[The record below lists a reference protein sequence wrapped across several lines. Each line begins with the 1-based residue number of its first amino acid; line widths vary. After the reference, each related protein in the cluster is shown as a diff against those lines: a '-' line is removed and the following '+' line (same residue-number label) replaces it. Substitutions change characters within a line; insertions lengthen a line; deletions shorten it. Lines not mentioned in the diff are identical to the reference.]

1 MSQLNPPRIL
11 TIAGSDS
18 GGGAGIQADLKTI
31 AALGGHGM
39 SAITALTAQ
48 NTIGVSLIEPVS
60 VDMVSAQI
68 DMVAEDIGVDAAK
81 IGMLADGNIV
91 RVVAA
96 ALERN
101 RIEKVVVDPVLRST
115 TGADLGG
122 EAVRDA
128 IIARLFPLAALIT
141 PNLHE
146 CGVLLG
152 EVVERREQMA
162 AAALRLIE
170 MGCSAVLLKGGHLPD
185 AGDEEEVIADL
196 LMTADGVKQ
205 WFEHARIST
214 RNVHGTGCTLSAA
227 IATYLGRDLPLVE
240 AVEHGIGYVQ
250 GAIAAG
256 VGLRLGQGAGP
267 LWHAW
272 VRDAKKSG

>member
-1 MSQLNPPRIL
+1 MSQLNLPRIL

-18 GGGAGIQADLKTI
+18 GGGAGIQVDLKTI
-31 AALGGHGM
+31 AALGGHSM

-48 NTIGVSLIEPVS
+48 NTMGGSLIEPVS
-60 VDMVSAQI
+60 VGMVSSQI

-162 AAALRLIE
+162 
-170 MGCSAVLLKGGHLPD
+170 
-185 AGDEEEVIADL
+185 GDEEEVIADL

-227 IATYLGRDLPLVE
+227 IATYLGRGLPLVE
-240 AVEHGIGYVQ
+240 AVENGIGYVQ

-256 VGLRLGQGAGP
+256 VGLRALARARARCGPPGCGTRKKRISGGQAG
-267 LWHAW
+267 
-272 VRDAKKSG
+272 R